1 MIPAEGGVRAIVMSL
16 TKVIIHPIRSFRE
29 DLRTNPLSR
38 YAWGIEPFNRRRR
51 RRAWIAFLLPSLS
64 YLILVFLFLFGV
76 LPGYLSDLR
85 LFESVYGAAVIVFV
99 FILLSR
105 GLRTGLA
112 IKLQA
117 NWSDYY
123 LAGLTG
129 RQILWG
135 SDAPRLAGD
144 IALAILNLLLTV
156 VTVICYALVVGWND
170 GILLLV
176 PVVCVSPSLLGIC
189 AAMLDAA
196 LWPFISLRLMRIV
209 LLSLAGVLTSPF
221 LIIIFCLS
229 VHPEEAVL
237 LEIVSWAIRLPLIV
251 WLWRRAELKV
261 EPVRTAGTPNQEMP
275 RLS

>member
-129 RQILWG
+129 RQILCG

-144 IALAILNLLLTV
+144 FALAILNL
-156 VTVICYALVVGWND
+156 VIAMVIAICFASYERWDYDDWYILVV
-170 GILLLV
+170 
-176 PVVCVSPSLLGIC
+176 CASPSMLGIC
-189 AAMLDAA
+189 AVLLDVA
-196 LWPFISLRLMRIV
+196 LWPYVSLRLARIT
-209 LLSLAGVLTSPF
+209 LISLVGILTSPV
-221 LIIIFCLS
+221 LIIICLS
-229 VHPEEAVL
+229 LFAHIRTGVESEDVIR
-237 LEIVSWAIRLPLIV
+237 LEIVSWIVRFALIG
-251 WLWRRAELKV
+251 WLWRRAERKI
-261 EPVRTAGTPNQEMP
+261 EPVRSARASQ
-275 RLS
+275 